1 MLNTRDYLILLITNT
16 SYKAYLL
23 SCALRCSSKLQKIRS
38 LEDFVFMAIQG
49 TQVPLYTKHT
59 LFLNISDFRF
69 FFLIFKQNKAKL
81 KKKKQ
86 TNMLNKTYHK
96 TRRTKKQ
103 ESKTHK

>member
-1 MLNTRDYLILLITNT
+1 
-16 SYKAYLL
+16 
-23 SCALRCSSKLQKIRS
+23 
-38 LEDFVFMAIQG
+38 MAIQG
-49 TQVPLYTKHT
+49 TQVLMYTKHT
-59 LFLNISDFRF
+59 QFLYFSDLSIF
-69 FFLIFKQNKAKL
+69 FFIFKQNKAKL